1 MISSELL
8 TFSMADDHTA
18 VVTFNRPP
26 ANALSMDDL
35 NELGE
40 NLTKMDSSDSVKVV
54 ILTSASSQFFVSGA
68 DIKELAGIKT
78 KEEGRKF
85 SEKGQD
91 IINQIESA
99 KKPFIACVEG
109 VCLGGG
115 FELALACHLR
125 IAGAEAR
132 FGLPEIN
139 LGLMPGFGGSYRF
152 AKLVGTGR
160 AMEVMLT
167 GKQFTAI
174 EAKEMG
180 VVNRVV
186 QKGKALETSLNLAEQ
201 IQSKSA
207 LSIAAIMT
215 TVNDPECI
223 SMEEKLKKEAKAF
236 GSLFPTHDAQEG
248 MKAFLEKRLPEFKDK

>member
-1 MISSELL
+1 MLR
-8 TFSMADDHTA
+8 TGKCA
-18 VVTFNRPP
+18 VRPSRAP
-26 ANALSMDDL
+26 LPLAARA
-35 NELGE
+35 
-40 NLTKMDSSDSVKVV
+40 SSDATVSAAAG
-54 ILTSASSQFFVSGA
+54 TSA
-68 DIKELAGIKT
+68 
-78 KEEGRKF
+78 
-85 SEKGQD
+85 
-91 IINQIESA
+91 
-99 KKPFIACVEG
+99 
-109 VCLGGG
+109 CLGFSG
-115 FELALACHLR
+115 EEAA
-125 IAGAEAR
+125 AR
-132 FGLPEIN
+132 FSLPEIN
-139 LGLMPGFGGSYRF
+139 LGLMPGFGGSCRF
-152 AKLVGTGR
+152 AKLAGTGR
-160 AMEVMLT
+160 AMEAMLT

-180 VVNRVV
+180 VVNQVV